1 MEGMIHS
8 NLPTFVVVVARR
20 SSPWLNGPVGAVLY
34 VSKSVN
40 LIT

>member
-1 MEGMIHS
+1 MVHS
-8 NLPTFVVVVARR
+8 NLPPFVAVVARR

-40 LIT
+40 LIN